1 MGFSSGGHIVGL
13 IGSDNEKFG
22 YKAFGLPQPAALL
35 LGYPI
40 NDFFEVK
47 PLYQLAIDPLVLG
60 WRYYWTD
67 ISDVVNE
74 NFTPTYFF
82 YGKNDLYMQRMC
94 YSQQGPLLERKLRES
109 GAVYECHVYEDAPH
123 TDADGWILQATEFW
137 EKQCK

>member
-1 MGFSSGGHIVGL
+1 M
-13 IGSDNEKFG
+13 
-22 YKAFGLPQPAALL
+22 
-35 LGYPI
+35 
-40 NDFFEVK
+40 
-47 PLYQLAIDPLVLG
+47 LG

-94 YSQQGPLLERKLRES
+94 YSQQGPLLERRLRES
-109 GAVYECHVYEDAPH
+109 GAVYECHVYENAPHAIGPGRH
-123 TDADGWILQATEFW
+123 TDADGWIRQATAFW